1 MHPHEGKKIRNQELR
16 IKDMNIAVYS
26 AIFLAAL
33 VTLSLVGRLVR
44 RKNGEDLLPPTT
56 GTPTPVIT
64 TPEPEV
70 STDEEEECCGEHEVC
85 EKGKIKRALRTDI
98 EYFDDEELDRF
109 RGTAPDEYDDDA
121 IEEFREVLYTMDPR
135 EVDDWLKSLELREV
149 ALPDALKD
157 EVFML
162 LRV

>member
-1 MHPHEGKKIRNQELR
+1 
-16 IKDMNIAVYS
+16 MNIAIYS
-26 AIFLAAL
+26 TIFLAAL
-33 VTLSLVGRLVR
+33 VTLSLVGRLIR
-44 RKNGEDLLPPTT
+44 KKNGDDSVPTT
-56 GTPTPVIT
+56 VET
-64 TPEPEV
+64 TTAQPAASEAESPAE
-70 STDEEEECCGEHEVC
+70 EEEECCGEHEVC

-109 RGTAPDEYDDDA
+109 RGTAPDEYDDEA

-162 LRV
+162 LS

>member
-1 MHPHEGKKIRNQELR
+1 
-16 IKDMNIAVYS
+16 MNIAVYS

-33 VTLSLVGRLVR
+33 VILSLAGRLIR
-44 RKNGEDLLPPTT
+44 KKNGDDTVPSTTETPTT
-56 GTPTPVIT
+56 TPA
-64 TPEPEV
+64 TPEAESPIE
-70 STDEEEECCGEHEVC
+70 EEEECCGEHEVC

-109 RGTAPDEYDDDA
+109 RGTAPDEYDDEA

-162 LRV
+162 LR

>member
-1 MHPHEGKKIRNQELR
+1 
-16 IKDMNIAVYS
+16 MNIAVYS
-26 AIFLAAL
+26 AIFLAVL
-33 VTLSLVGRLVR
+33 VGLSLIGRII
-44 RKNGEDLLPPTT
+44 RKKSGDEVIHPTSSAENT
-56 GTPTPVIT
+56 ISIAQ
-64 TPEPEV
+64 PEPEASV
-70 STDEEEECCGEHEVC
+70 DDDDECCGEHEVC

-109 RGTAPDEYDDDA
+109 RGTASDEYEDDA
-121 IEEFREVLYTMDPR
+121 VEEFREVLYTMDPR

>member
-1 MHPHEGKKIRNQELR
+1 MPPHEGKKIRNQESR

-26 AIFLAAL
+26 AAFLGAL
-33 VTLSLVGRLVR
+33 VGLSLIGRLVR
-44 RKNGEDLLPPTT
+44 KKNGEDLLPPTAEM
-56 GTPTPVIT
+56 PTPVIA
-64 TPEPEV
+64 TPEPEAT
-70 STDEEEECCGEHEVC
+70 TDDEEECCGEHEVC

-109 RGTAPDEYDDDA
+109 RGTAPDEYDDEA
-121 IEEFREVLYTMDPR
+121 VEEFREVLYTMDPR

-162 LRV
+162 LSV

>member
-1 MHPHEGKKIRNQELR
+1 
-16 IKDMNIAVYS
+16 MNIAIYS
-26 AIFLAAL
+26 TIFLAAL
-33 VTLSLVGRLVR
+33 VTLSLVGRLIR
-44 RKNGEDLLPPTT
+44 KKNGDDSVPTAT
-56 GTPTPVIT
+56 ET
-64 TPEPEV
+64 TTAQPAASEAESPAEK
-70 STDEEEECCGEHEVC
+70 EEECCGEHEVC

-109 RGTAPDEYDDDA
+109 RGTVPDEYDDEA
-121 IEEFREVLYTMDPR
+121 VEEFREVLYTMDPR

-162 LRV
+162 LR

>member
-1 MHPHEGKKIRNQELR
+1 
-16 IKDMNIAVYS
+16 MNIAVYS
-26 AIFLAAL
+26 AIFLA
-33 VTLSLVGRLVR
+33 VLVGLSHIGRII
-44 RKNGEDLLPPTT
+44 RKKSGDEVIHPTSSAENT
-56 GTPTPVIT
+56 ISIAQ
-64 TPEPEV
+64 PEPEASV
-70 STDEEEECCGEHEVC
+70 DDDDECCGEHEVC

-109 RGTAPDEYDDDA
+109 RGTASDEYEDDA
-121 IEEFREVLYTMDPR
+121 VEEFREVLYTMDPR

-162 LRV
+162 LRFEN

>member
-1 MHPHEGKKIRNQELR
+1 
-16 IKDMNIAVYS
+16 MNIAVYS
-26 AIFLAAL
+26 AAFLGAL
-33 VTLSLVGRLVR
+33 VGLSLIGRLVR
-44 RKNGEDLLPPTT
+44 KKNGEDLLPPTT
-56 GTPTPVIT
+56 EASTSVIA

-109 RGTAPDEYDDDA
+109 RGTAPDGYDDDA
-121 IEEFREVLYTMDPR
+121 VEEFREVLYTMDPR
-135 EVDDWLKSLELREV
+135 EVEDWLKSIELREV

-162 LRV
+162 LDRSV